1 MCCSLFK
8 KAYEVFNPLCCFF
21 ALFLFISSQ
30 SKAQSADDTGMTQL
44 QKENAIGLYYQS
56 LQHQSGLYNGSE
68 YVQYINLLKEG
79 HPYFDTSAL
88 TNGRVYYDGLVYS
101 DVPMLYDIITD
112 ELIIQHYNKVFLV
125 QLIRARI
132 DSFRIQEHHFSHL
145 GRDSLAEGIQEGFYD
160 RIYNGNIKLYVK
172 RKKIIQESIPDMQ
185 VERRVYQNDKYFLYK
200 DGVYHNIH
208 SESSVLRLLND
219 KRSVLKQT
227 LRKHKTKFRKNR
239 EYAMKLMAE
248 QYDALNR

>member
-1 MCCSLFK
+1 MRYSLLK
-8 KAYEVFNPLCCFF
+8 KVYGLFNPLRCFF
-21 ALFLFISSQ
+21 ALLLFISSH
-30 SKAQSADDTGMTQL
+30 SKAQTADDTGMAQL
-44 QKENAIGLYYQS
+44 QKANAIGLYYQS

-68 YVQYINLLKEG
+68 YVPYINLLKEG

-88 TNGRVYYDGLVYS
+88 TTGRVYYDGMVYS

-125 QLIRARI
+125 RLIRAGI
-132 DSFRIQEHHFSHL
+132 DSFSMQEHHFSHL
-145 GRDSLAEGIQEGFYD
+145 GRDSIVEGIQEGFYD

-172 RKKIIQESIPDMQ
+172 RKKVIQESIPDMQ
-185 VERRVYQNDKYFLYK
+185 VERRVYQNDKYFLYT
-200 DGVYHNIH
+200 DSVYHDIH
-208 SESSVLRLLND
+208 SESSILKLMKD
-219 KRSVLKQT
+219 KRSELKQT
-227 LRKHKTKFRKNR
+227 LRKHKVKFRKNR

>member
-1 MCCSLFK
+1 MRYSLLK
-8 KAYEVFNPLCCFF
+8 KLYGLFRSPYCFF
-21 ALFLFISSQ
+21 ILLLFISSY
-30 SKAQSADDTGMTQL
+30 SIAQSVDDTDMLQL
-44 QKENAIGLYYQS
+44 QKTNAIGLYYQS

-88 TNGRVYYDGLVYS
+88 TNGKVYYDGLVYR

-112 ELIIQHYNKVFLV
+112 ELIVQHYNKVFLV
-125 QLIRARI
+125 QLIRSRI
-132 DSFRIQEHHFSHL
+132 DSFSMREHQFLHL
-145 GRDSLAEGIQEGFYD
+145 GRDSIAEGIQEGFYD

-200 DGVYHNIH
+200 DSVYHNIY
-208 SESSVLRLLND
+208 SEASILKLMKD

-227 LRKHKTKFRKNR
+227 LRKHKVRFRKNR